1 MTTMYGM
8 LNDLGMKAEG
18 VSTGMEAVEQV
29 VLHHQ
34 QKRDYFACIIDWR
47 MPDMD
52 GIATTRAIRKAVGR
66 DVPIIIISAYDWS
79 DIEQEARTAGANA
92 FISKPLFRSRL
103 VKTFSSLV
111 DRDDFDEQITPFAQ
125 LETMNLKGNRA
136 LLVEDNELNAEIAT
150 HVYGSSR
157 RTPCGRAP
165 LTEIP
170 DVRLSRIRLFTK
182 RIVHIYHSYTLTY
195 ILGLTNG

>member
-1 MTTMYGM
+1 MYGM

-150 HVYGSSR
+150 HVYGTCPHHSANLLLNLGKR
-157 RTPCGRAP
+157 NPRKAYLRGFLVLVNYC
-165 LTEIP
+165 
-170 DVRLSRIRLFTK
+170 LF
-182 RIVHIYHSYTLTY
+182 Y
-195 ILGLTNG
+195 